1 MQVLIDTNIVLDV
14 LLNRTYFVQP
24 AVQILKLS
32 EDSVQKY
39 VSASA
44 ITDIHYIAYQEIRDK
59 TKVRELLRKLLQIIH
74 VADVSEENILSA
86 LNSDWKDFE
95 DSVQNAVAESHE
107 YDAIITR
114 NKKDFKESNLKVFS
128 AEEFIAEIE
137 KEDFDGD

>member
-14 LLNRTYFVQP
+14 LLNRTDFVQP
-24 AVQILKLS
+24 AVKILKLP
-32 EDSVQKY
+32 EVTVQKY

-59 TKVRELLRKLLQIIH
+59 IKVRELLKKLLQIIH
-74 VADVSEENILSA
+74 VSDVSEENILSA

-114 NKKDFKESNLKVFS
+114 NKKDYKESNLKVFS

-137 KEDFDGD
+137 KEDSDAN